1 MGLIWSLR
9 KKWQY
14 FWGEIARV
22 YVEMN
27 LQDLA
32 IYAYE
37 QALLQRPSIPGRTE
51 TSSSEPRS
59 DFRAMNALVSDWQDM
74 SQVAP

>member
-1 MGLIWSLR
+1 MGQIWRHR

-37 QALLQRPSIPGRTE
+37 RAILVAAASQEEQGLLLGVE
-51 TSSSEPRS
+51 
-59 DFRAMNALVSDWQDM
+59 V
-74 SQVAP
+74 